1 MSFTTVAFF
10 VFLLAGIVVYY
21 VLPKNV
27 QWIWLLI
34 LSYIYYFTFSIKA
47 SLFMVFAT
55 VTIYFGGIWLQN
67 IQNTGD
73 RYLKDNKE
81 TLSREDK
88 KAYKESLRR
97 KKRWVL
103 FLILLL
109 DFGMLA
115 VVKYSNFAI
124 ENINSVLGL
133 IGKEPIGLLG
143 MGLPLG
149 ISFFTF
155 QSVSYAIDVY
165 QGKYECE
172 KNIFKMGLF
181 VSFFPQLLQG
191 PIGRYDRLGKQLYS
205 GHSFNLKNVEY
216 GLQRIGWGL
225 FKKVVIADRAAVLVL
240 NVFNNYEAYSG
251 FHYIMAVLMYS
262 VDLYMDFS
270 GGIDIVIG
278 AAQMF
283 GITMDENFRQPYF
296 SKSIGE
302 FWRRWHITLGAWLK
316 AYVFYPVSVSGLVKK
331 WNHFARKHVGKY
343 LTKMGIFAMTLFPV
357 WMCNGLWHGA
367 QWNYILYG
375 MYYFVILL
383 AGEAVAPV
391 REMVLERFHLDC
403 HALYWR
409 VPQILKTWMII
420 FTGEMFFRAEGAAAG
435 FHMFRSIFQGF
446 ELQKLW
452 DGTLLGMGLNAAD
465 FAAVGFGILIVAVA
479 DILKERKL
487 LNWDKLQEM
496 KLPVRWILYYGL
508 IFAVLLLGA
517 YGTGYQQVDLIYA
530 GF

>member
-143 MGLPLG
+143 RGLPLG
-149 ISFFTF
+149 I
-155 QSVSYAIDVY
+155 
-165 QGKYECE
+165 
-172 KNIFKMGLF
+172 
-181 VSFFPQLLQG
+181 
-191 PIGRYDRLGKQLYS
+191 
-205 GHSFNLKNVEY
+205 
-216 GLQRIGWGL
+216 
-225 FKKVVIADRAAVLVL
+225 
-240 NVFNNYEAYSG
+240 
-251 FHYIMAVLMYS
+251 
-262 VDLYMDFS
+262 
-270 GGIDIVIG
+270 
-278 AAQMF
+278 
-283 GITMDENFRQPYF
+283 
-296 SKSIGE
+296 
-302 FWRRWHITLGAWLK
+302 
-316 AYVFYPVSVSGLVKK
+316 
-331 WNHFARKHVGKY
+331 
-343 LTKMGIFAMTLFPV
+343 
-357 WMCNGLWHGA
+357 
-367 QWNYILYG
+367 
-375 MYYFVILL
+375 
-383 AGEAVAPV
+383 
-391 REMVLERFHLDC
+391 
-403 HALYWR
+403 
-409 VPQILKTWMII
+409 
-420 FTGEMFFRAEGAAAG
+420 
-435 FHMFRSIFQGF
+435 
-446 ELQKLW
+446 
-452 DGTLLGMGLNAAD
+452 
-465 FAAVGFGILIVAVA
+465 
-479 DILKERKL
+479 
-487 LNWDKLQEM
+487 
-496 KLPVRWILYYGL
+496 
-508 IFAVLLLGA
+508 
-517 YGTGYQQVDLIYA
+517 
-530 GF
+530 

>member
-302 FWRRWHITLGAWLK
+302 FWRRWHITLGTWMK
-316 AYVFYPVSVSGLVKK
+316 DYIFYPMSLSKK
-331 WNHFARKHVGKY
+331 MNKFGKWGKKHFGNTFGRTLTICFANIVIFFIVG
-343 LTKMGIFAMTLFPV
+343 I
-357 WMCNGLWHGA
+357 WHGA
-367 QWNYILYG
+367 AWKYIAYGLYNG
-375 MYYFVILL
+375 FIIAISNLL
-383 AGEAVAPV
+383 EPV
-391 REMVLERFHLDC
+391 
-403 HALYWR
+403 Y
-409 VPQILKTWMII
+409 K
-420 FTGEMFFRAEGAAAG
+420 
-435 FHMFRSIFQGF
+435 
-446 ELQKLW
+446 
-452 DGTLLGMGLNAAD
+452 
-465 FAAVGFGILIVAVA
+465 
-479 DILKERKL
+479 KL
-487 LNWDKLQEM
+487 LNKFHINATSRGWTLWQIIRTFILVNIGWYFDMADSVSQALCMIRWSIQGFSLSQFNSSLLDLGIEARDYIIIIAGCIIVFIISVLKEKGIAIRESIAAKPLA
-496 KLPVRWILYYGL
+496 VRWAAYYALIAVIL
-508 IFAVLLLGA
+508 IF
-517 YGTGYQQVDLIYA
+517 GYIGVTQGFIYA
-530 GF
+530 NF

>member
-133 IGKEPIGLLG
+133 MGKEPIGLLG

-302 FWRRWHITLGAWLK
+302 FWRRWHITLG
-316 AYVFYPVSVSGLVKK
+316 
-331 WNHFARKHVGKY
+331 
-343 LTKMGIFAMTLFPV
+343 
-357 WMCNGLWHGA
+357 
-367 QWNYILYG
+367 
-375 MYYFVILL
+375 
-383 AGEAVAPV
+383 
-391 REMVLERFHLDC
+391 
-403 HALYWR
+403 
-409 VPQILKTWMII
+409 TWMKDYI
-420 FTGEMFFRAEGAAAG
+420 FYVTF
-435 FHMFRSIFQGF
+435 
-446 ELQKLW
+446 
-452 DGTLLGMGLNAAD
+452 
-465 FAAVGFGILIVAVA
+465 
-479 DILKERKL
+479 
-487 LNWDKLQEM
+487 
-496 KLPVRWILYYGL
+496 
-508 IFAVLLLGA
+508 
-517 YGTGYQQVDLIYA
+517 
-530 GF
+530 

>member
-296 SKSIGE
+296 SRSISE
-302 FWRRWHITLGAWLK
+302 FWRRWHITLGTWMK
-316 AYVFYPVSVSGLVKK
+316 DYIFYPFSLSKSMAKFGKWSKK
-331 WNHFARKHVGKY
+331 KFGNNVGK
-343 LTKMGIFAMTLFPV
+343 LLPV
-357 WMCNGLWHGA
+357 GLADILVFFVVGVWHGA
-367 QWNYILYG
+367 AWKYIMYG
-375 MYYFVILL
+375 IYNGVIVAGSGMLSPVYAKIQEKLHINPKKWWYQGFCIIRTFILVNIGFYFDMANDLRAANAMLVQTVTKAHISQLSMAAVKAVGLTSQDLLIVI
-383 AGEAVAPV
+383 AG
-391 REMVLERFHLDC
+391 C
-403 HALYWR
+403 
-409 VPQILKTWMII
+409 III
-420 FTGEMFFRAEGAAAG
+420 FVVSLLKEKGINIRETIASYNIVIRWIIYIGFIMF
-435 FHMFRSIFQGF
+435 
-446 ELQKLW
+446 
-452 DGTLLGMGLNAAD
+452 
-465 FAAVGFGILIVAVA
+465 ILI
-479 DILKERKL
+479 
-487 LNWDKLQEM
+487 
-496 KLPVRWILYYGL
+496 YGSTSTTSD
-508 IFAVLLLGA
+508 F
-517 YGTGYQQVDLIYA
+517 IYA
-530 GF
+530 NF

>member
-251 FHYIMAVLMYS
+251 FHYIMAVFMYS

-302 FWRRWHITLGAWLK
+302 FWRRWHITLGTWMK
-316 AYVFYPVSVSGLVKK
+316 DYIFYPMSLSKK
-331 WNHFARKHVGKY
+331 MNKFGKWGKKHFGNTFGRTLPICFANIVIFFIVG
-343 LTKMGIFAMTLFPV
+343 I
-357 WMCNGLWHGA
+357 WHGA
-367 QWNYILYG
+367 AWKYIAYGLYNG
-375 MYYFVILL
+375 FIIAISNLLEPVYKKLLSKFHINATSRGWTLWQIIRTFILVNIGWYFDMADSVSQALCMIRWSIQGLSFSQLNSSLLDLGIEARDYIIIIAGCIIVFIISVLKEKGIAIRESIAAKPLAVRWAAYYALIAVIL
-383 AGEAVAPV
+383 
-391 REMVLERFHLDC
+391 
-403 HALYWR
+403 
-409 VPQILKTWMII
+409 I
-420 FTGEMFFRAEGAAAG
+420 FGYIGAT
-435 FHMFRSIFQGF
+435 QGF
-446 ELQKLW
+446 
-452 DGTLLGMGLNAAD
+452 
-465 FAAVGFGILIVAVA
+465 
-479 DILKERKL
+479 
-487 LNWDKLQEM
+487 
-496 KLPVRWILYYGL
+496 
-508 IFAVLLLGA
+508 
-517 YGTGYQQVDLIYA
+517 IYA
-530 GF
+530 NF

>member
-278 AAQMF
+278 AH
-283 GITMDENFRQPYF
+283 RC
-296 SKSIGE
+296 
-302 FWRRWHITLGAWLK
+302 L
-316 AYVFYPVSVSGLVKK
+316 
-331 WNHFARKHVGKY
+331 
-343 LTKMGIFAMTLFPV
+343 
-357 WMCNGLWHGA
+357 
-367 QWNYILYG
+367 
-375 MYYFVILL
+375 
-383 AGEAVAPV
+383 
-391 REMVLERFHLDC
+391 
-403 HALYWR
+403 
-409 VPQILKTWMII
+409 
-420 FTGEMFFRAEGAAAG
+420 
-435 FHMFRSIFQGF
+435 
-446 ELQKLW
+446 ELQWMRISDSHISLS
-452 DGTLLGMGLNAAD
+452 
-465 FAAVGFGILIVAVA
+465 
-479 DILKERKL
+479 
-487 LNWDKLQEM
+487 Q
-496 KLPVRWILYYGL
+496 
-508 IFAVLLLGA
+508 
-517 YGTGYQQVDLIYA
+517 
-530 GF
+530 

>member
-302 FWRRWHITLGAWLK
+302 FWRRWHITLG
-316 AYVFYPVSVSGLVKK
+316 
-331 WNHFARKHVGKY
+331 
-343 LTKMGIFAMTLFPV
+343 T
-357 WMCNGLWHGA
+357 
-367 QWNYILYG
+367 
-375 MYYFVILL
+375 
-383 AGEAVAPV
+383 E
-391 REMVLERFHLDC
+391 
-403 HALYWR
+403 
-409 VPQILKTWMII
+409 
-420 FTGEMFFRAEGAAAG
+420 
-435 FHMFRSIFQGF
+435 
-446 ELQKLW
+446 
-452 DGTLLGMGLNAAD
+452 
-465 FAAVGFGILIVAVA
+465 
-479 DILKERKL
+479 
-487 LNWDKLQEM
+487 
-496 KLPVRWILYYGL
+496 
-508 IFAVLLLGA
+508 
-517 YGTGYQQVDLIYA
+517 
-530 GF
+530 